1 MHLDQ
6 NEISIRQPKVIV
18 NVFTLGMEPLIY
30 KVFGFFYGQRGNEKE
45 SKPVTELR
53 LRDFTDFEG
62 VIKVGKTNRSEK
74 EIKRII

>member
-1 MHLDQ
+1 MV
-6 NEISIRQPKVIV
+6 P
-18 NVFTLGMEPLIY
+18 FIY

-45 SKPVTELR
+45 SKPVSELR